1 APAAAN
7 FGLRGGG
14 DRAAIVEQR
23 SQFFVACRIQM
34 HAIVPALQQALALE
48 RDIAAGDLARAAM
61 GMRARPDTKLVG
73 KPEIL
78 AADFEG
84 RIFRP
89 EKAKRQRDPCIV
101 GIVDA
106 AQADRLLA
114 RVRYLG
120 E

>member
-1 APAAAN
+1 
-7 FGLRGGG
+7 
-14 DRAAIVEQR
+14 
-23 SQFFVACRIQM
+23 
-34 HAIVPALQQALALE
+34 
-48 RDIAAGDLARAAM
+48 
-61 GMRARPDTKLVG
+61 DTKLVG

-120 E
+120 EMRLSRLRQRFYGAMDELRPDARLVQPVDGSVAVLRRPVAMAPFIN